1 MACESQQKLQ
11 YFYRFIWQLYLKFAW
26 KTSYLIDACKWC
38 IQVLQ
43 NIFFLSRILQ
53 SMRINIL
60 SPEHDTKSF
69 ILWWLQNICTWWDTC
84 NRLKKSIFFCFKYSL
99 NNFLFPSLH
108 ITTSSSSIISQIHA
122 SCFNCGIW
130 CFVSGG
136 VPPDSTRW
144 LLSWVCGNPSPLSVR
159 LQNCPSK

>member
-1 MACESQQKLQ
+1 MEDFISQRCMQMVHPGSVK
-11 YFYRFIWQLYLKFAW
+11 Y
-26 KTSYLIDACKWC
+26 
-38 IQVLQ
+38 
-43 NIFFLSRILQ
+43 FFLSRILQ

-69 ILWWLQNICTWWDTC
+69 ILWWLQNICTWWD
-84 NRLKKSIFFCFKYSL
+84 NRFLKKKGGVFGFKHSL
-99 NNFLFPSLH
+99 DNFLFPCLH
-108 ITTSSSSIISQIHA
+108 KRTSSSSIHG

-136 VPPDSTRW
+136 VPPDSSRW
-144 LLSWVCGNPSPLSVR
+144 LLSGVCGNPSPLSVR

>member
-1 MACESQQKLQ
+1 MEDFISQRCMQMVHPGSVK
-11 YFYRFIWQLYLKFAW
+11 Y
-26 KTSYLIDACKWC
+26 
-38 IQVLQ
+38 
-43 NIFFLSRILQ
+43 FFLSRILQ

-60 SPEHDTKSF
+60 SPEHYTKSF
-69 ILWWLQNICTWWDTC
+69 ILWWLQNICTWWD
-84 NRLKKSIFFCFKYSL
+84 NRLKKVFFFFALCRVSI
-99 NNFLFPSLH
+99 FLFPSLH
-108 ITTSSSSIISQIHA
+108 ITASSSSTCIIGQIHA

-136 VPPDSTRW
+136 VPPDSSRW